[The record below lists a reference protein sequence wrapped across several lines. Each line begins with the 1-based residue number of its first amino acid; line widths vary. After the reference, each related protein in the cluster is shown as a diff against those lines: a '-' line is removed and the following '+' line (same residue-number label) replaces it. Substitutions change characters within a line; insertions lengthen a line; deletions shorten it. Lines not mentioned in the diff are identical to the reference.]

1 MELSSP
7 LTALKGVGAKR
18 AELYQK
24 LGIETV
30 GDLLEHFP
38 RGYYDLTGDL
48 TIAGASTEGPTA
60 IRATVTKKGALQHIR
75 RGLDIAK
82 VRVTDMTNDAEIT
95 FYNARY
101 TLDALEVG
109 EEYIFFGELTRNLR
123 GNGEMSS
130 PTVFSAKES
139 GFLPQYPLT
148 EGLSGKVLSAQM
160 KTALS
165 EVGNRI
171 PETLSPEILEKYG
184 LCERREAFRAIH
196 SPQDADD
203 LAMAKRRLIFEE
215 FLAFSL
221 GISLTKNRPEN
232 ENGLVFKR
240 VDWKAFTDSFGFSLT
255 GAQNRVITE
264 CEKGMSTGYSMN
276 RLIQGDVGSGKTAV
290 AAAVMYMTAKNGF
303 QSAMMAPTEVLA
315 AQHKKSLEKLFSPF
329 GISVGLLSGSM
340 STKEKEAVKTALE
353 CGKIEIV
360 VGTHALI
367 QEDVSFQNLGLVITD
382 EQHRFG
388 VRQRMALKNKGRAP
402 HTVVM
407 SATPIPRTLA
417 FVLYGDMEISVL
429 DEMPKNRLPVKTY
442 LVGPELSQ
450 RVMAFVRKYAEM
462 GMQSYIICPL
472 VEQSEDSLPL
482 EAAADLAEKLTGQEL
497 VGCNV
502 GLLHG
507 RMKPAEKER
516 VMEAFAE
523 NRIQVLV
530 STTVVEVGVDVPGA
544 VCMVIENAERFG
556 LSQLHQLRG
565 RVGRGAEQSFCILIS
580 KNKSE
585 ETKRRLEVITKTTD
599 GFKIAEEDLKLRGP
613 GDFFGFRQSG
623 LPMLK
628 MANLMTDTALLEL
641 AKEAAAELLAADPKL
656 DDPENEPLSREVK
669 KLMEAAAL

>member
-7 LTALKGVGAKR
+7 LTALKGVGEKR
-18 AELYQK
+18 AALYRK

-48 TIAGASTEGPTA
+48 TIAGVEAEGPTA
-60 IRATVTKKGALQHIR
+60 IRATVTRKGTLQHIR

-95 FYNARY
+95 FYNGRY

-109 EEYIFFGELTRNLR
+109 KEYIFFGELTKKPR

-130 PTVFSAKES
+130 PTVFPAEEG

-148 EGLSGKVLSAQM
+148 EGLSGKMISAQM

-165 EVGNRI
+165 EVGERI
-171 PETLSPEILEKYG
+171 PETLSPEITEKYG
-184 LCERREAFRAIH
+184 LCSRKEAFRAIH
-196 SPQDADD
+196 FPENADD
-203 LAMAKRRLIFEE
+203 LSMAKRRLIFEE

-221 GISLTKNRPEN
+221 GISLTKSRPEN
-232 ENGLVFKR
+232 ETGPAFQK
-240 VDWKAFTDSFGFSLT
+240 VDWKEFTDTFGFPLT
-255 GAQNRVITE
+255 GAQIRVITE
-264 CEKGMSTGYSMN
+264 CENGMSTGHPMN

-290 AAAVMYMTAKNGF
+290 AAAAMYIAVKSHF
-303 QSAMMAPTEVLA
+303 QCAMMAPTEVLA
-315 AQHKKSLEKLFSPF
+315 AQHKKSLEKLFAPF
-329 GISVGLLSGSM
+329 GISVGLLTGSM
-340 STKEKEAVKTALE
+340 SMKEKEIVKAALE
-353 CGKIEIV
+353 QRKIDVI

-367 QEDVSFQNLGLVITD
+367 QEDVSFRNLGLVITD

-388 VRQRMALKNKGRAP
+388 VRQRMMLKNKGRAP

-482 EAAADLAEKLTGQEL
+482 EAAADLAERLTGQEL
-497 VGCNV
+497 IGCNV

-530 STTVVEVGVDVPGA
+530 STTVVEVGVDVPNA

-565 RVGRGAEQSFCILIS
+565 RVGRGADQSFCILIS
-580 KNKSE
+580 DTKSE
-585 ETKRRLEVITKTTD
+585 ETKRRLEVIAKTTD

-623 LPMLK
+623 VPMLK
-628 MANLMTDTALLEL
+628 MANLMTDTVILES
-641 AKEAAAELLAADPKL
+641 AKTAAAELLAADPDL
-656 DDPENEPLSREVK
+656 SRPENEPLSREVRG
-669 KLMEAAAL
+669 LMEAAAL